1 MGGSPSCTTKMIGV
15 RNWVLLALVGSSLA
29 VPQLSGGG
37 FGRAG
42 GLSSIR
48 ASDLSSTVP
57 TLVRNVRTEVEGYL
71 GYPLRDFTPKGYRE
85 QTVAGTVY
93 FVKVNTGSNNKPG
106 QRSDEY
112 FHLRIYENLQNCA
125 CLEGVEQGKGQFSVI
140 NHFDKQS
147 QFTCS
152 QCTDNG
158 DNGNGG
164 FVPGGL
170 FNEKAADSNVRNLVN
185 RVRDEIGHRL
195 RYEPSNLQAVKY
207 KEQLIAGYN
216 YFVKVDIGFNRPG
229 QTSSDYIHVFIH
241 EDLNG
246 NVCVLGVEQFKGE
259 FDTIDHINPDS
270 GATSCTPSE
279 INVNG
284 EVFEVLRDHPS
295 VSWDEARRLCRDRGM
310 DLAQPD
316 TQNIVQLASRL
327 RNEFG
332 LTYYWL
338 GGKGTGGDIV
348 WIYKLPSSL
357 GGFEYDSLWRDAT
370 HRSDKSSNKCLYI
383 RDDAGSNP
391 MGMYPCNDTNYLT
404 PLCQ

>member
-106 QRSDEY
+106 QFSDEY
-112 FHLRIYENLQNCA
+112 FHLRIYENLRNCA

-246 NVCVLGVEQFKGE
+246 NVCVLGEEQFKGE
-259 FDTIDHINPDS
+259 FDTIDYINPDS
-270 GATSCTPSE
+270 GATSCTSSE
-279 INVNG
+279 INVINVNG

-295 VSWDEARRLCRDRGM
+295 VSWDEARRLCRARGM

-316 TQNIVQLASRL
+316 TQNIVHLASRL

-348 WIYKLPSSL
+348 WI
-357 GGFEYDSLWRDAT
+357 
-370 HRSDKSSNKCLYI
+370 N
-383 RDDAGSNP
+383 AGSNP
-391 MGMYPCNDTNYLT
+391 MGMYPC
-404 PLCQ
+404 